1 MKRREL
7 RLFLSLDLSLKRG
20 RDLRGD
26 SQRLQGSTLRDQQ
39 AIRRSLLVLFRH
51 RTKKKDNNLLS
62 RANEAREILS
72 LIRLQ
77 HLLRALTRLD
87 LHNLCTQ
94 KMINFCSHDLL
105 AQLRRLVHD
114 CLEDVL
120 SARALSDERLN

>member
-7 RLFLSLDLSLKRG
+7 RLFLTLDSTLKRE
-20 RDLRGD
+20 RDLRDD
-26 SQRLQGSTLRDQQ
+26 SQRLQDSTLRDQQ
-39 AIRRSLLVLFRH
+39 TIRRSLLVVDRH
-51 RTKKKDNNLLS
+51 RTKKKDDNLLS

-87 LHNLCTQ
+87 LHDLRTRE
-94 KMINFCSHDLL
+94 MIDLRSHDLL

-114 CLEDVL
+114 RLEDVL
-120 SARALSDERLN
+120 STRALSDEKLN